1 MEAVHT
7 IFPFDGLIT
16 NLMDTKMQNY
26 TWYRNCVS
34 SLYWETVQFIE
45 KLILLISSIVR
56 LISNAFLFK
65 LIEEWNLTF
74 PFVMVRLASLDNI
87 TWWRDKKCSC
97 WCYHGNSY
105 AANYDFSPLSKIEV
119 ISDFKNSLMF
129 ALNLLSVFK
138 ISWTAN
144 L

>member
-45 KLILLISSIVR
+45 KLILLIGSSCT
-56 LISNAFLFK
+56 LSLFLAISNAFLFK

-74 PFVMVRLASLDNI
+74 PFVIVRLASLDNI
-87 TWWRDKKCSC
+87 TWWRDKNVNVDVIMATVMQRIMIFHHYQRSSDIKK
-97 WCYHGNSY
+97 SY
-105 AANYDFSPLSKIEV
+105 QI
-119 ISDFKNSLMF
+119 
-129 ALNLLSVFK
+129 
-138 ISWTAN
+138 
-144 L
+144 